1 MSQESVV
8 ATGAAEV
15 IVAVK
20 SRGGEVGRQA
30 LALGLHWRDSVLAID
45 PEQLADFPSTQ
56 TEKARREA
64 SRARGPA
71 SDPVK
76 EKRKLK
82 SDRVTFHGKR
92 RTTKSDRKMPSKD
105 PRSQEVKEIVRKH
118 RLARDI
124 ARVGDPFDDVSL
136 EKKKQFG
143 LSFYFKKLKVCI
155 KEKAFH

>member
-56 TEKARREA
+56 AEKARREA
-64 SRARGPA
+64 SRSRGQ
-71 SDPVK
+71 PVTQLR
-76 EKRKLK
+76 KR
-82 SDRVTFHGKR
+82 
-92 RTTKSDRKMPSKD
+92 
-105 PRSQEVKEIVRKH
+105 EN
-118 RLARDI
+118 
-124 ARVGDPFDDVSL
+124 
-136 EKKKQFG
+136 
-143 LSFYFKKLKVCI
+143 LKVTDLLSTEREGQPKVTERCHLMTLGHR
-155 KEKAFH
+155 K